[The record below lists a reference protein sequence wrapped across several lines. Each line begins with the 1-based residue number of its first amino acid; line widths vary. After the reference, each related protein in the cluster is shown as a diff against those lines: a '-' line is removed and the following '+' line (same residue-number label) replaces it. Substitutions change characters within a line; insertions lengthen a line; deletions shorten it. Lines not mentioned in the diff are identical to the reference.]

1 MHTKIKQ
8 KLYDFVA
15 EYKDLSF
22 QKRLRAEGSFETA
35 KTIEKI
41 LKPTFREIRQSI
53 LIQKVAEMHL
63 GYTLSYYMSCGQ
75 GTDLMWEKIEMEL
88 NFVKT
93 AIRKPVAG
101 SKLNTRFIQNTKPT
115 NRADVINAI
124 RQVVVTEKM
133 EYKQV
138 VDLIEDR
145 IATSR
150 RKTTEIGRT
159 EGRRCRPARSIAQ
172 MEANR
177 EIQEFGFDIEKMWL
191 STLDSNA
198 PARSHLNG

>member
-1 MHTKIKQ
+1 
-8 KLYDFVA
+8 LYDFVA

-22 QKRLRAEGSFETA
+22 QKRLKAEESFETA

-53 LIQKVAEMHL
+53 LMQKVAEMHL
-63 GYTLSYYMSCGQ
+63 GYTLSYYELWAGY
-75 GTDLMWEKIEMEL
+75 GPDVGEIGMEL

-101 SKLNTRFIQNTKPT
+101 SKLNTRLYKIQDQLT
-115 NRADVINAI
+115 ADVINAI
-124 RQVVVTEKM
+124 RQVVTEKM

-150 RKTTEIGRT
+150 RK
-159 EGRRCRPARSIAQ
+159 RPR
-172 MEANR
+172 
-177 EIQEFGFDIEKMWL
+177 
-191 STLDSNA
+191 
-198 PARSHLNG
+198 